1 MNLRWVSRIR
11 GPLDKLWSFLAS
23 LLGSAYRWARTTCVK
38 WVDTLPMDRIKRK
51 LKEPAR
57 ILAGTVTGM
66 LYGPMTAAVLGIVI
80 AVLPGVIK
88 GYSDVAEAG
97 AQLLLGTLIV
107 APIFALTIGLVALT
121 IGGIVGAINTII
133 DGSIGFGLEWSLVAG
148 LGAAAGIGIRYA
160 NLEIALLGLAGGGI
174 VGGSVGF
181 LTWLTCTGRHPQ
193 HIDATRGIGY
203 GIGLVLIGAL
213 VPIVIG

>member
-1 MNLRWVSRIR
+1 MNLRWVLRIR
-11 GPLDKLWSFLAS
+11 GPLDKFWSYLTS
-23 LLGSAYRWARTTCVK
+23 LFASAYRWVRQKCVK
-38 WVDTLPMDRIKRK
+38 WIDALPMERIKRQ

-66 LYGPMTAAVLGIVI
+66 LYGPMTAAILGIVV

-88 GYSDVAEAG
+88 GYSDVAEAS

-121 IGGIVGAINTII
+121 IGGIVGAINTVI
-133 DGSIGFGLEWSLVAG
+133 DGSTGFGLEWSLVAG

-160 NLEIALLGLAGGGI
+160 NLEIALLGLAGGGV

-181 LTWLTCTGRHPQ
+181 LTWLTCTSRRPQ
-193 HIDATRGIGY
+193 PIDAKHGIGY

-213 VPIVIG
+213 VPILIG